1 MIVTRRQKERLEREE
16 ECERILACYGADLA
30 SFDRISVALD
40 RQFVML
46 HNRAHVLF
54 FLCGIVITST
64 TIVAHFTT
72 EMREGIQ
79 LLLMIGGGLALI
91 SAVFVLAGVL
101 KIRWMTQ
108 HVGEDLRGWLR
119 ATIEFRDR
127 KTRAYVI
134 ASALLVGSLACYQ
147 LSMGLAIYA
156 LAT

>member
-1 MIVTRRQKERLEREE
+1 MATRRRKRRLEPEE
-16 ECERILACYGADLA
+16 ECERILACYGTDLA

-46 HNRAHVLF
+46 HNRAHVLL
-54 FLCGIVITST
+54 FLCGIVITT
-64 TIVAHFTT
+64 TSIVAHFTT
-72 EMREGIQ
+72 EMRQSIQ
-79 LLLMIGGGLALI
+79 LLLLSGGGLALM

-101 KIRWMTQ
+101 KIRWMTE
-108 HVGEDLRGWLR
+108 HVGEDLRSWLL
-119 ATIEFRDR
+119 TTLEFRER

-134 ASALLVGSLACYQ
+134 ASTLLVASLACYQ